1 MMWRPSWIFPSSA
14 FIASVPIPKFA
25 HPRDNLEC
33 ELRNQRDTS
42 KLYDSSAAFDPEVR
56 KRNCGAVC
64 ANLGFAVLARALL
77 HGRFP
82 VLSVEPLRRKLGQI
96 DPVDAARVDVDLI
109 RIRARHVER
118 VHAAMFAKRMLRR
131 SGVELVRRQIIL
143 SAE

>member
-42 KLYDSSAAFDPEVR
+42 KLYDSSAAFEPEVR

-64 ANLGFAVLARALL
+64 ANFGFAALARALL

-82 VLSVEPLRRKLGQI
+82 VFSVEWPRRKLAE
-96 DPVDAARVDVDLI
+96 VDAVEAARVDVDLI
-109 RIRARHVER
+109 GIRARDV
-118 VHAAMFAKRMLRR
+118 
-131 SGVELVRRQIIL
+131 
-143 SAE
+143 